1 MGNLG
6 LFLLKKNSI
15 PDCDPPDK
23 DEKPSKWEGLKV
35 ISFFVLH
42 CAYNSFGS
50 YQMKK
55 LIAIWLTMVCSLKK
69 NPIPF

>member
-1 MGNLG
+1 MCLY
-6 LFLLKKNSI
+6 I
-15 PDCDPPDK
+15 
-23 DEKPSKWEGLKV
+23 
-35 ISFFVLH
+35 VLVP
-42 CAYNSFGS
+42 